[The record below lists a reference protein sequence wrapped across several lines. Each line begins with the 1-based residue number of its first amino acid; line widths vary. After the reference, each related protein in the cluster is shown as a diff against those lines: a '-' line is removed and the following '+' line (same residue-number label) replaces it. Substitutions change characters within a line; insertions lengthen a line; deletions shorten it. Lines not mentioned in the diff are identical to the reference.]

1 MNAIEPFIS
10 PFIPR
15 QFPAFYNDEGP
26 NFVSFVQAYYE
37 WLEQSNQAVGQS
49 RKLLDTAN
57 IDQAE
62 ASFLT
67 YFKNEYMNSLPE
79 NIVADKRL
87 LVKHIQE
94 LYRSKGTPRS
104 YDLLFRML
112 FNESIELYQP
122 GQHLFKLSANDWQI
136 PQYIETTYSPNL
148 VGLIGKDIENAAGT
162 ASAVVETYTLKTVNG
177 KQINVLYITSVSGK
191 FKFGDRIISQ
201 SLVDSNGI
209 PLINVLNA
217 PIINGSLS
225 AIAIEDGG
233 YNFNVGDALQVN
245 GSGVEGVA
253 RVASVVNENGKVQF
267 TIING
272 GSGFGTGQNSIVT
285 VTPILG
291 LGITDVVG
299 SFSYGD
305 TITEANTSATGTLAS
320 SNSTIAS
327 LINFSSINNFK
338 IGDSINNGLGSSA
351 TITSTFGGG
360 GAGATFSVG
369 AVTNKEVVSLNTD
382 VITPY
387 VSTTIDISM
396 RIGITITANTF
407 TVGDTVRS
415 NANNIIL
422 EGVVTSAN
430 NVANNEALSNSSLGI
445 SGLYVYRSDNGM
457 IWCTGTDTNLTN
469 ANLVSGTILVSN
481 TSSSTFLLIV
491 RPDKLTSNASGIV
504 TSSNSTSVTIAT
516 PNSEFIT
523 TSVLINVNNSQLA
536 NIESQTRLN
545 NWIFPLRQLPLLTN
559 LDTKINEALA
569 YITQEVGT
577 ISLLSNINPGVGYST
592 NPFVDVI
599 NPLMSIQGLDD
610 GIGGLKGHNANVA
623 SLAVNAN
630 GIVTSV
636 QVIGSGFGYNPAE
649 VLQLS
654 AANNP
659 AAVRGVAVVDTQG
672 IGLGGWKNNNS
683 FLDNITKIQDSQYY
697 QYFSYE
703 IVANRMINTYET
715 FVRDLIHP
723 AGVALFGR
731 YKLSDEQLDNSEIM
745 SVSISQS

>member
-272 GSGFGTGQNSIVT
+272 GSGFSTNSIVT

-338 IGDSINNGLGSSA
+338 IGDSIINGLGSSA

-369 AVTNKEVVSLNTD
+369 ALTNKEVVSLNTD

-387 VSTTIDISM
+387 VSTTIDTSM

-491 RPDKLTSNASGIV
+491 RPEKLTSNASGIV

-516 PNSEFIT
+516 PNSEFIP
-523 TSVLINVNNSQLA
+523 TSVLIDANNSSLA

-599 NPLMSIQGLDD
+599 NPLMTIQGLDD

-630 GIVTSV
+630 GIVTAV
-636 QVIGSGFGYNPAE
+636 QVIGSGFGYNPSE

-659 AAVRGVAVVDTQG
+659 ASVRGVAVVDTQG

>member
-79 NIVADKRL
+79 NMVADKRL

-469 ANLVSGTILVSN
+469 ANLVSGVILVSN

>member
-177 KQINVLYITSVSGK
+177 KQINVLYITSVRGK

-233 YNFNVGDALQVN
+233 YNFNVGDALQVS

-267 TIING
+267 NIING
-272 GSGFGTGQNSIVT
+272 GSGFSTNSIVT

-387 VSTTIDISM
+387 VSTTIDTSV

-407 TVGDTVRS
+407 AVGNTVRS

-481 TSSSTFLLIV
+481 TSSSTFLLTV

-516 PNSEFIT
+516 PNSEFIK
-523 TSVLINVNNSQLA
+523 TSVLINANNSQLA

-577 ISLLSNINPGVGYST
+577 ISLLTNINPGVGYST

-599 NPLMSIQGLDD
+599 NPLMTIQGLDD

-703 IVANRMINTYET
+703 IVANRMINTYEK

>member
-57 IDQAE
+57 VDQAE

-177 KQINVLYITSVSGK
+177 KQINVLYITSVRGK

-233 YNFNVGDALQVN
+233 YNFNVGDALQVS

-267 TIING
+267 TIVNG
-272 GSGFGTGQNSIVT
+272 GSGFSTNSIVT

-369 AVTNKEVVSLNTD
+369 AITNKEVVSLNTD

-387 VSTTIDISM
+387 VSTTIDTSM

-407 TVGDTVRS
+407 AVGNTVRS

-481 TSSSTFLLIV
+481 TSSSTFLLTV

-516 PNSEFIT
+516 SNSEFIT
-523 TSVLINVNNSQLA
+523 TSVLINANNSQLA

-599 NPLMSIQGLDD
+599 NPLMTIQGLDD

-703 IVANRMINTYET
+703 IVANRMINTYEK